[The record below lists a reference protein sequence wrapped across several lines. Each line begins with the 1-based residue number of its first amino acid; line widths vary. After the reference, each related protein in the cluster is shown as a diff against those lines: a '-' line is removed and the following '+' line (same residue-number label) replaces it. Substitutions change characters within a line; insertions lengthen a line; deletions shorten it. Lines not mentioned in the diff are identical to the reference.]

1 MLDAVSSGDDRF
13 QRMLDSITKT
23 RMDDPEMTK
32 AEEILRTLC
41 AYLESQEWIKETFL
55 IGSYERRTLA
65 KFPRH
70 DIDVFCVVDL
80 RHPSAPIHINR
91 DDPTP
96 RQLIRAVHS
105 VTQKAVLSAYPG
117 ALVNSQKHSVGVF
130 PTKGPHSDEHVT
142 IDVIPAVEHDEPGYG
157 RMYKI
162 PERGTTKG
170 DSGHLILSNP
180 LAVKRELERK
190 NELSS
195 GKLLELVRLMKTWNQ
210 KKQNTKIIKNF
221 HMELLCYEA
230 AGEISDRSMSMKKA
244 CQVLFQYLSRH
255 VQDECYVPGCRFSQ
269 ALDAANVLLCRLAKT
284 TVQTWRSVSLGC
296 SHVH

>member
-1 MLDAVSSGDDRF
+1 
-13 QRMLDSITKT
+13 MLDSITKT
-23 RMDDPEMTK
+23 RMGDPEMTK
-32 AEEILRTLC
+32 AENILRTLRER
-41 AYLESQEWIKETFL
+41 LDSQEWVKETFL
-55 IGSYERRTLA
+55 TGSYERKTFA

-70 DIDVFCVVDL
+70 DIDLFCVVDH
-80 RHPSAPIHINR
+80 RHPSAPSHIDKDN
-91 DDPTP
+91 PTP
-96 RQLIRAVHS
+96 QQLIRAVHS

-130 PTKGPHSDEHVT
+130 PTKGPHTDEHVT
-142 IDVIPAVEHDEPGYG
+142 IDVIPAVEHDEPDYG

-180 LAVKRELERK
+180 HAVKRELERK
-190 NELSS
+190 HELSK

-230 AGEISDRSMSMKKA
+230 AGAISDRSMSMKKA
-244 CQVLFQYLSRH
+244 CQVLFQYLSDH
-255 VQDECYVPGCRFSQ
+255 VKKDCYVPGC
-269 ALDAANVLLCRLAKT
+269 C
-284 TVQTWRSVSLGC
+284 C
-296 SHVH
+296 S